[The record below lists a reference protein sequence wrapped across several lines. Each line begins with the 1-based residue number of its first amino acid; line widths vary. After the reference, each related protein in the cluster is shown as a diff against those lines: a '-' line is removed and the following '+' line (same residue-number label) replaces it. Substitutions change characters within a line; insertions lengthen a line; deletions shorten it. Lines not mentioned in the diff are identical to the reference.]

1 MTFQLKT
8 TCFIFSNSWS
18 LQNQRQWSVLKGRLQ
33 QRRLLLHW
41 GNESKLH
48 GRRPK
53 GETVQQQSICKLSF
67 RWGYLYLESKEILP
81 TFWLV
86 NHWCWIF
93 LTCFGMVRQRL
104 VSFHW
109 SYLLWICF
117 AAFAVSDFLFVCI
130 FNVHRKL
137 HLLTGRC
144 QKRHG
149 HSTIINQ
156 TNNSRWFQRFINL
169 LVSKK
174 QTGLNY
180 ASTCTYDVGKAS

>member
-1 MTFQLKT
+1 MTFQPASFLAIAEIYKTEGNEAYLKEDYSNAVYFYT
-8 TCFIFSNSWS
+8 EGIKVNCMDEDLKGKLYSNRAYANLRLGEATCF
-18 LQNQRQWSVLKGRLQ
+18 
-33 QRRLLLHW
+33 
-41 GNESKLH
+41 
-48 GRRPK
+48 
-53 GETVQQQSICKLSF
+53 
-67 RWGYLYLESKEILP
+67 
-81 TFWLV
+81 WLF

-109 SYLLWICF
+109 SYLLWVCF

-174 QTGLNY
+174 
-180 ASTCTYDVGKAS
+180 